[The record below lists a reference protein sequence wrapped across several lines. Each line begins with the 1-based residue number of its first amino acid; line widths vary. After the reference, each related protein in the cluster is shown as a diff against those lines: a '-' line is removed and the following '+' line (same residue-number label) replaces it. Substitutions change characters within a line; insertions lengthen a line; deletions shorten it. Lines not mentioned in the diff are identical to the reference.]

1 MPSPSTSKAP
11 ITGNTSRQKCARPN
25 RSAEPASQ
33 PLMAPLR
40 RPIDEGRAR
49 IMSLAS
55 RRLSALECWVLGVWR
70 QMFTF
75 ARRSMERVK
84 WSWAASQPRGRPA
97 GWTAAAHAIQLR
109 VEPPAAPMPLTLQ
122 TPAAPLRPARLR
134 RIGRRAP
141 ARPNAPT
148 SGRLHPTAA
157 CGRAR
162 TLRGTQ
168 RATCWPS
175 GVDDSAPRARK
186 CPGKSARLGSALRD
200 SSSGQRACR

>member
-141 ARPNAPT
+141 THPPVAGCIRPPPAVERAPCAARNE
-148 SGRLHPTAA
+148 RLVGHPAST
-157 CGRAR
+157 
-162 TLRGTQ
+162 TLRRGLASVPAS
-168 RATCWPS
+168 RL
-175 GVDDSAPRARK
+175 D
-186 CPGKSARLGSALRD
+186 SARLCAIAHQASEPAGK
-200 SSSGQRACR
+200 